1 VNLNLNRKHRIFVA
15 AAALLAAGGGGAAI
29 AASQTG
35 SPAEESRGIIND
47 AAQELGIPS
56 SKLSDALQ
64 QALSDRVD
72 EAVAAGR
79 LSKAEGDALKERIQS
94 DDFPLIGGLRH
105 GPGHVGFFGD
115 LDAAASYVG
124 LTESEL
130 CSELQDGKSL
140 AQVAR
145 DHGKSVDGLV
155 DTLVASAREKL
166 DEAVAAGRITQA
178 EENSALADLKERIT
192 KRVESTDLGLPRF
205 RPFGGFGFR
214 HSGGPSA

>member
-1 VNLNLNRKHRIFVA
+1 VKLNRKHKIFVG

-29 AASQTG
+29 AASQSG
-35 SPAEESRGIIND
+35 SPGEDSQAIIND
-47 AAQELGIPS
+47 AAEQLGIPA
-56 SKLSDALQ
+56 SKLSDAPKK
-64 QALSDRVD
+64 ALSDRVD

-94 DDFPLIGGLRH
+94 EDFPVFGGLHR
-105 GPGHVGFFGD
+105 GLGHIGFFGD
-115 LDAAASYVG
+115 LDAAASYLG
-124 LTESEL
+124 LTEPQLRSQ
-130 CSELQDGKSL
+130 LQDGKSL

-155 DTLVASAREKL
+155 DALVAAAKQRL
-166 DEAVAAGRITQA
+166 DRAVAAGRITKA
-178 EENSALADLKERIT
+178 EENSVLADLRERIAN
-192 KRVESTDLGLPRF
+192 RVEVTGLGLPHF